1 MIAVDNPACLRRT
14 LREDE
19 SFSKLG
25 VPTHALATCPEL
37 KAAELREIPIQ
48 LLLLSDSMSGDE
60 TKSQKRG

>member
-1 MIAVDNPACLRRT
+1 MIDNVACRGRT
-14 LREDE
+14 LRADD
-19 SFSKLG
+19 SFLMLG